1 MRYIS
6 CIRLFVLHGK
16 ECCLGAK
23 GHENLI
29 VPSSDKARENGRK
42 GGKASGEARRKKA
55 NFRKVLNALL
65 TAKIES
71 PEWDPILQELGV
83 DCTLES
89 ALNMAMIKE
98 GLSGNVKAYVAIRDT
113 IGQSTKSEEE
123 IEKQRIEL
131 EKAREEINK
140 QRLEIERLR
149 KSVNPQDEFSKV
161 DELIS
166 AIDRVAKT

>member
-1 MRYIS
+1 MPGYENIKDKGFDKRTTDELRVITS
-6 CIRLFVLHGK
+6 DAGK
-16 ECCLGAK
+16 K
-23 GHENLI
+23 
-29 VPSSDKARENGRK
+29 
-42 GGKASGEARRKKA
+42 SGESRRKKA

-131 EKAREEINK
+131 EKARDEINK

-149 KSVNPQDEFSKV
+149 KTVNPQDEFSKV